1 MKINK
6 TVAFAARKGFTLV
19 ELLVVIAIIAALA
32 GLSYGPIMKQLNAAD
47 RTEAI
52 SNARSINTALLGFY
66 AANNSQYPNENT
78 ERGTAIT
85 TANTAFQQLID
96 NAIVDDEKFFWNST
110 NGRILGNPQEPVTDG
125 TLDQDENV
133 WHYIMNLD
141 AGDGNT
147 PIFYDSID
155 TGNVFTAE
163 TWDGKAVIAL
173 VDGSVNAEQI
183 DFDGLVEPT
192 PGNFATGPVRNS
204 NDDDILDVTVLPSG
218 AEILTL

>member
-192 PGNFATGPVRNS
+192 PGDFATGPVRNS